1 MTDKKK
7 KITVGEMIEA
17 GEQIGEGV
25 KKITP
30 REVDN
35 VIDRGTQAAKLANQ
49 LRKVFGGLWGGK
61 KSIF

>member
-7 KITVGEMIEA
+7 KITVSEMIDK
-17 GEQIGEGV
+17 GEKVGDAV
-25 KKITP
+25 KEFTP

-35 VIDRGTQAAKLANQ
+35 VIDRGTQAARLANQ
-49 LRKVFGGLWGGK
+49 LKKVFGGLWGK

>member
-1 MTDKKK
+1 MNEKKK

-49 LRKVFGGLWGGK
+49 LRKVFGGLWGK
-61 KSIF
+61 KGIF